1 MNKKS
6 GVKGKLKIVMIVILS
21 VLVVA
26 VVVLC
31 AKKIKRIQNEKNII
45 GTWKK
50 SSSEEVITFRDNG
63 TLTVHQD
70 MPDAG
75 LSCGDAAY
83 YFGYTDTICVTQG
96 DSSVEFGVEVE
107 QNELTI
113 LFMGQE
119 YLVLQKQ

>member
-70 MPDAG
+70 ER
-75 LSCGDAAY
+75 
-83 YFGYTDTICVTQG
+83 QG
-96 DSSVEFGVEVE
+96 G
-107 QNELTI
+107 
-113 LFMGQE
+113 
-119 YLVLQKQ
+119 